1 MKTLSKNIVICADG
15 TGNSYFGPKTN
26 VLQLFEMALKQHDR
40 QIACYD
46 PGIGT
51 LPLPSGRSELGRKLR
66 HWKELG
72 LGTGIMD
79 NVADLYR
86 YLMCHYRD
94 GDRVFLFGF
103 SRGAFTVR
111 ALAGMLHFCGL
122 ISVEDQHLLPYVTG
136 LYLSA
141 EDRISRVIRAQR
153 HVAHLPDAN
162 ADHAVFD
169 DEAATFRANKLS
181 RSCPVHFLGVWDTV
195 KAYGWF
201 VPRSFPSLRHNPSV
215 GIVRHAVALD
225 EQRSPFQVTGWGTRG
240 ETVKE
245 VWFAGDHAD
254 VGGGHPDGSPLA
266 DAALLWMLGEA
277 TTPEAGLLLNQSFES
292 AVTALQSRAARA
304 AMTTPHN
311 LRPDKFWIL
320 DYIPKQELDNS
331 VYPPYRLW
339 RAGKRGI
346 RKPADHDEH
355 AEVVIHHSVAARASL
370 DSSYDAAALL
380 ARSRHLQRKV
390 TIRKEPEQDRPIEPA
405 AWVSSDGALEETP

>member
-1 MKTLSKNIVICADG
+1 METPSKNIVICADG

-26 VLQLFEMALKQHDR
+26 VLQLFEMALKQQER

-51 LPLPSGRSELGRKLR
+51 LPLPAGRTELGRKLR

-122 ISVEDQHLLPYVTG
+122 IRLEDQHLLPYVTG
-136 LYLSA
+136 LYRSA
-141 EDRISRVIRAQR
+141 EDRIARVFRAQR
-153 HVAHLPDAN
+153 NVAQLPDSN
-162 ADHAVFD
+162 ADHALFD
-169 DEAATFRANKLS
+169 AEAATFKAELS
-181 RSCPVHFLGVWDTV
+181 RSCRVHFLGVWDTV

-201 VPRSFPSLRHNPSV
+201 VPHSFPSLRHNPSV
-215 GIVRHAVALD
+215 RIVRHAVALD

-254 VGGGHPDGSPLA
+254 VGGGHSDGSPLA

-277 TTPEAGLLLNQSFES
+277 TAPEAGLLLNRSLQA
-292 AVTALQSRAARA
+292 AVTALQSRASRA
-304 AMTTPHN
+304 VTAKPHN

-320 DYIPKQELDNS
+320 DYIPKQELDNR
-331 VYPPYRLW
+331 VYPPHRPW

-346 RKPADHDEH
+346 RKPGDHDEH
-355 AEVVIHHSVAARASL
+355 AEVVIHHSVAARAL
-370 DSSYDAAALL
+370 IDSSVRLCSPPRAI
-380 ARSRHLQRKV
+380 Q
-390 TIRKEPEQDRPIEPA
+390 
-405 AWVSSDGALEETP
+405 SSST